1 MLFLTFSLKIHWKP
15 FYFIEWNVG
24 ILTLPTIESRILFT
38 GAKAVLSTSDR
49 ANKYIRLQGLPIRC
63 F

>member
-24 ILTLPTIESRILFT
+24 ILTLPTIESRIL
-38 GAKAVLSTSDR
+38 R
-49 ANKYIRLQGLPIRC
+49 EPRL